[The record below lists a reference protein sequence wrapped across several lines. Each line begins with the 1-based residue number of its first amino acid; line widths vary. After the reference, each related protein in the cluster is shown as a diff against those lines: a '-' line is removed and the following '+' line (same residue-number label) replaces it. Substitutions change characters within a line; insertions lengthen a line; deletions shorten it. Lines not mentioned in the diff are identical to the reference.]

1 MQVAVEIRV
10 EPKPRAHRP
19 IVFGQH
25 RNSPAPEDPPRAP
38 VFDRG
43 FEQWIPG
50 EPAPRFQFRA
60 NAFFVTDHRDQ
71 IARVAAAQHSDQLW
85 QQARRKG
92 LSPNIEIDVSSHR
105 NACILQFRE
114 HVEIASSCASTYCAF
129 IHLSD
134 PVSLTATSVRKMC
147 RGLPS
152 AVPRCSVENS
162 RGPAF
167 L

>member
-1 MQVAVEIRV
+1 MQVTVKIRI

-19 IVFGQH
+19 IVYGP
-25 RNSPAPEDPPRAP
+25 RNSPAPKDEPQAP
-38 VFDRG
+38 VFDRR
-43 FEQWIPG
+43 FDQWVPG
-50 EPAPRFQFRA
+50 ESAPCFQFKG
-60 NAFFVTDHRDQ
+60 NAFFITDNRDQ
-71 IARVAAAQHSDQLW
+71 IARVAAAQHTDQLR
-85 QQARRKG
+85 QQAGRKG
-92 LSPNIEIDVSSHR
+92 LSPNIEIDVGSHR

-114 HVEIASSCASTYCAF
+114 HVEITLSCLTYCAM

-134 PVSLTATSVRKMC
+134 PVSLTATLVRKMWS
-147 RGLPS
+147 GLPS